1 VSVVTSPDW
10 LRKPTGSDIERYY
23 PERALSLEKN
33 GSVRMTCK
41 VRADGKLESCNVTS
55 EDPSGLGFGAAA
67 LKMASLFQ
75 LKPETRDGDP
85 VAGASVTVPIVVNL
99 N

>member
-1 VSVVTSPDW
+1 
-10 LRKPTGSDIERYY
+10 
-23 PERALSLEKN
+23 
-33 GSVRMTCK
+33 

-75 LKPETRDGDP
+75 MKPETRDGEP
-85 VAGASVTVPIVVNL
+85 VAGASVTVPIVFKL